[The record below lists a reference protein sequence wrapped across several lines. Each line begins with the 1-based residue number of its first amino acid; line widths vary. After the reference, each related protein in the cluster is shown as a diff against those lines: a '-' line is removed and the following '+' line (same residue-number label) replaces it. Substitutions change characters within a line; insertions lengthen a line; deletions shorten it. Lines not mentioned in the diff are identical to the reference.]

1 MASIDF
7 VRSQT
12 SVEQRRCEK
21 RHARLMFGIAYP
33 FCLAMAIGARL
44 TDESRSGKRSQS
56 RLRAGRRQSVFR
68 EAKAAAASCV
78 PFAFR

>member
-12 SVEQRRCEK
+12 SVEQRRCEQ
-21 RHARLMFGIAYP
+21 RHARLMFGMAYP
-33 FCLAMAIGARL
+33 FCLAMAIAARFAH
-44 TDESRSGKRSQS
+44 DSRARDSSTGWTQPQS
-56 RLRAGRRQSVFR
+56 RQSVFR